1 MREHLERSSFLVNI
15 IQFISING
23 GIGQRARLAIFV
35 LIARLPSLLLSSLTI
50 LASISRRIARPRPR
64 SQPSSTAAAAT
75 PRAPRLPDS
84 IHRAVLGVAGRG
96 VRYAKFLLIQYF
108 IDIDILQNSLIDIDI
123 DILQKMSKYRLSDIL
138 NTPSCRPLSRDLSHR
153 QLVSS
158 PNHRSQAEC
167 KPYSSSLCH
176 QHKF

>member
-64 SQPSSTAAAAT
+64 AHSSSTAAAAT

-84 IHRAVLGVAGRG
+84 IHRAILGVAGRG
-96 VRYAKFLLIQYF
+96 VRYDAKFLLIQYF
-108 IDIDILQNSLIDIDI
+108 FDIDILQNCQNIVLAI
-123 DILQKMSKYRLSDIL
+123 Y
-138 NTPSCRPLSRDLSHR
+138 
-153 QLVSS
+153 
-158 PNHRSQAEC
+158 
-167 KPYSSSLCH
+167 
-176 QHKF
+176 